1 MSLTDCLF
9 GCKYSCLT
17 FIFALNV
24 RVKSY
29 VMQKRRTT
37 LTDIIKSPH
46 VFIWRLSS
54 HLVYPL
60 LFQCVFKSH
69 EAFNLFKIT
78 TNISACNK
86 TNITLVDN
94 AAVTDHRICRC
105 MKAYGATQFSI
116 HIRSIVCLMYYGL
129 CGLPATLT

>member
-46 VFIWRLSS
+46 VFIWRLLS

-60 LFQCVFKSH
+60 LFL
-69 EAFNLFKIT
+69 NLIKHSTCSRSQQIYRRVTKQTLLSSTMQLLRIIGFVGVWRRMERHSLVYTSVQLFAWCIT
-78 TNISACNK
+78 DY
-86 TNITLVDN
+86 VDYQQ
-94 AAVTDHRICRC
+94 R
-105 MKAYGATQFSI
+105 
-116 HIRSIVCLMYYGL
+116 
-129 CGLPATLT
+129 